1 MSFMDMEAGLGPGP
15 RGARYNNNTHTGG
28 GPDDDREYKALSSSI
43 SQQVFSIT
51 NNVASINKMV
61 SHLGT
66 IKDTTDLRTKLHNLT
81 ESTRELVKNTS
92 NGLKRLSHF
101 EGNVGQSR
109 QRKLEQQKLSKD
121 FQKTLQEF
129 QIAQRLSAEKQRA
142 YVDKAK
148 AHNVRNDVYTEE
160 DETGVPAEEQPL
172 IDDSQRR
179 LQLQV
184 IGNELE
190 YNEALIEER
199 EEEIRGIEQGIN
211 ELNEVFRDLATLVT
225 EQQHMLDNIE
235 TNVSNIT
242 DNVRNA
248 AEEVSIASRHQKG
261 ARNRMCFLLLI
272 FAAVGAVVVLA
283 ALV

>member
-15 RGARYNNNTHTGG
+15 RGARYNNTHTGG

-66 IKDTTDLRTKLHNLT
+66 IKDTPDLRTKLHNLT
-81 ESTRELVKNTS
+81 ETTRELVKNTS
-92 NGLKRLSHF
+92 NGLKTLSHF
-101 EGNVGQSR
+101 EGNIGQSR

-235 TNVSNIT
+235 TNVSTIT

-261 ARNRMCFLLLI
+261 ARNRTCLLLLI

>member
-1 MSFMDMEAGLGPGP
+1 MDMEAGLGPGP
-15 RGARYNNNTHTGG
+15 RGARYNNTHTGG

-66 IKDTTDLRTKLHNLT
+66 IKDTPDLRTKLHNLT
-81 ESTRELVKNTS
+81 ETTRELVKNTS
-92 NGLKRLSHF
+92 NGLKTLSHF
-101 EGNVGQSR
+101 EGNIGQSR

-235 TNVSNIT
+235 TNVSTIT

-261 ARNRMCFLLLI
+261 ARNRTCLLLLI